1 MASAITIVHSLLLQP
16 TNTYKMTLLR
26 KIIINSS
33 DEELNVLLENY
44 KTTLSRE
51 SEVLTEPT
59 KILLRDKID
68 EITQELLERNY

>member
-1 MASAITIVHSLLLQP
+1 
-16 TNTYKMTLLR
+16 MTLLR

-33 DEELNVLLENY
+33 DEELNALLENY
-44 KTTLSRE
+44 KTTLNRE

>member
-1 MASAITIVHSLLLQP
+1 
-16 TNTYKMTLLR
+16 MTLLTQ
-26 KIIINSS
+26 IIINSS
-33 DEELNVLLENY
+33 NDELNALLENY

>member
-1 MASAITIVHSLLLQP
+1 MASAITTAHTVINT
-16 TNTYKMTLLR
+16 TNQTHMTLLTQ
-26 KIIINSS
+26 IIINSS
-33 DEELNVLLENY
+33 NEELNALLENY
-44 KTTLSRE
+44 KATLNRE